1 MFRLIRVSKS
11 FRSSRGELTNVFHDV
26 SVSVSKGEIFGII
39 GPSGAGKSTLLRL
52 FNLLERPDS
61 GAIEF
66 QERDISKIS
75 NRELKS
81 VRKKIGMIFQDF
93 NLLSNKTVSENVAL
107 PLQISNWESRSI
119 EPRVQDCL
127 ALVGLEEKLNSYPNE
142 LSGGQRQRVAI
153 ARAIANHP
161 DLILADEPTS
171 ALDPL
176 TKQDILSCLQD
187 INHKLGI
194 TIVLS
199 THEMSIVRKICHRVA
214 ILGEG
219 KLQELIPIENGTAQ
233 PQSDLGKKLL
243 ELT

>member
-107 PLQISNWESRSI
+107 PLQISNWESRSDRPGI
-119 EPRVQDCL
+119 LLPL
-127 ALVGLEEKLNSYPNE
+127 TM
-142 LSGGQRQRVAI
+142 
-153 ARAIANHP
+153 
-161 DLILADEPTS
+161 LILS
-171 ALDPL
+171 
-176 TKQDILSCLQD
+176 
-187 INHKLGI
+187 
-194 TIVLS
+194 
-199 THEMSIVRKICHRVA
+199 
-214 ILGEG
+214 
-219 KLQELIPIENGTAQ
+219 
-233 PQSDLGKKLL
+233 
-243 ELT
+243 